1 MSNGNE
7 SPRQKILIVDDT
19 PANIEILY
27 SILKGGYD
35 VLFAKNGGDAIRIAL
50 QQLPDLILLDIM
62 MPGMD
67 GYQVCRVLKADPL
80 SAKIP
85 IIFVTAMS
93 KEEDEA
99 KGLQLGAID
108 YLTKPIT
115 PPIVLARVRNHL
127 QLKRNADLLE
137 QLTAQLEEKN
147 RALEVLARVDGLTG
161 VANRRHFDEMLK
173 QEVQRAKRNGRY
185 LSLIF
190 CDIDFFKRYNDHY
203 GHVAGDKCL
212 QALGE
217 LLKGSFKRAGE
228 VPARYGGEE
237 FAVVLPDT
245 TPEIAE
251 GLGERLRRMLQEQAL
266 PHEESELGVV
276 TISVGVSG
284 GLVAR
289 GQEPE
294 WFIKEADRAL
304 YHAKAGGRNRVALSA
319 DCPPEPGDPHQGHGD
334 AGHPEHDPV
343 QLPGYGA

>member
-1 MSNGNE
+1 MSSGNE
-7 SPRQKILIVDDT
+7 ISRQKILIVDDT

-27 SILKGGYD
+27 SILKGEYD
-35 VLFAKNGGDAIRIAL
+35 VLFAKNGGDAIRIVQ

-67 GYQVCRVLKADPL
+67 GYQVCRLLKSDPL
-80 SAKIP
+80 TARIP
-85 IIFVTAMS
+85 VVFVTAMT

-99 KGLQLGAID
+99 MGLHLGAID
-108 YLTKPIT
+108 YLTKPIS
-115 PPIVLARVRNHL
+115 PPIVLARVKNHL
-127 QLKRNADLLE
+127 QLKRSSDLLE
-137 QLTAQLEEKN
+137 QLTAELEEKN

-173 QEVQRAKRNGRY
+173 QEVQRAMRNGRY
-185 LSLIF
+185 LSLIL
-190 CDIDFFKRYNDHY
+190 CDIDFFKKYNDHY

-237 FAVVLPDT
+237 FVVVLPDT
-245 TPEIAE
+245 TPEVAE
-251 GLGERLRRMLQEQAL
+251 GLGERLRRMLQEKAL
-266 PHEESELGVV
+266 PHEASELGVV
-276 TISVGVSG
+276 TVSVGVSG

-289 GQEPE
+289 GQEAE

-304 YHAKAGGRNRVALSA
+304 YFAKSGGRNRVALSSQCA
-319 DCPPEPGDPHQGHGD
+319 PEPGDPHEGHGD
-334 AGHPEHDPV
+334 PCQPEHDLV
-343 QLPGYGA
+343 KLTGYGA